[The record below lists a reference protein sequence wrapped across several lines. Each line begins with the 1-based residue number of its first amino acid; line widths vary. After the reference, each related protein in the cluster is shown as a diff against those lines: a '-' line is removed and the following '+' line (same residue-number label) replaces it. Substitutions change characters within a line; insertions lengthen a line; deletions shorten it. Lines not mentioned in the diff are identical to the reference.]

1 MAAHRASFPHEAV
14 RDLLGVVR
22 AIYAAAKE
30 GGAGRGELLRIAR
43 IGNMLARSLGLATD
57 GKGVSGAAPDL
68 DEAWQLAESATRRVG
83 ELIDVLTPAEPI
95 VMASSDRV
103 MSRTRPRKKN
113 DPR

>member
-1 MAAHRASFPHEAV
+1 MAARRVSFPREAV

-43 IGNMLARSLGLATD
+43 IGNMLARSLELAA
-57 GKGVSGAAPDL
+57 GAGSAEVEPDL

-103 MSRTRPRKKN
+103 MSRTRPRKKI
-113 DPR
+113 DLR